1 MDRRERG
8 NDPVESV
15 RVAFE
20 GMRADIWTALPGIV
34 ESYDPALQTVKVQPA
49 IKARVFSP
57 DDSPPL
63 PGAVFQSDNWW
74 TVPLP
79 VLVDVPVVFPGAGA
93 YSLTFP
99 ILSGDEVLLIFAARS
114 IDNWWYQSRVQP
126 QSMLTMHDL
135 SDAFAIPGPRSRPRA
150 IPNVSATK
158 TQLRSD
164 DGSVMLEIGPGA
176 ITVKAAAINLENA
189 GAALKTLVNQSFKA
203 TFDAHVH
210 IGVVAGGALSGAP
223 QTAMPANNLTT
234 VTKAE

>member
-8 NDPVESV
+8 GDLTEAV

-34 ESYDPALQTVKVQPA
+34 EAYDAELQTVKVQPA

-57 DDSPPL
+57 NDDPPL
-63 PGAVFQSDNWW
+63 PGAILEADNWW

-79 VLVDVPVVFPGAGA
+79 VLVDVPVVFPGAGG

-99 ILSGDEVLLIFAARS
+99 IEAGDEVLLIFAARQM
-114 IDNWWYQSRVQP
+114 DNWWYQGGVQR
-126 QSMLTMHDL
+126 QSLLAMHDL

-150 IPNVSATK
+150 IPDVSTTT

-164 DGSVMLEIGPGA
+164 DGSVLLELGPGE
-176 ITVKAAAINLENA
+176 ITVKAAAINLENV
-189 GAALKTLVNQSFKA
+189 GSALKKLVNEDFKS
-203 TFDAHVH
+203 TFDNHVH
-210 IGVVAGGALSGAP
+210 STGGGNTGAP
-223 QTAMPANNLTT
+223 TVAMPAGNMTT